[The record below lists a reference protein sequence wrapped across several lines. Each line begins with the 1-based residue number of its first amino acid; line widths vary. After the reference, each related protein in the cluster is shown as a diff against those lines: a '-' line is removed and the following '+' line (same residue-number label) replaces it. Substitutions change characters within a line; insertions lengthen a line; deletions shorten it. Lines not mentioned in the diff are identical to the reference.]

1 MICSAYA
8 VEGEPPA
15 VSRDRACGA
24 GRMRRAPKHAGSAV
38 DQARIM
44 RRVMG
49 RAEARQ
55 RDDRLDV
62 IDRDLLNVLDRR
74 NVLGYGDGRA
84 SVRWLAEQVHRT
96 TRTVRRHLG
105 RLECL
110 GYLEIAERVAGHGG
124 PAVNRYRVLTPDRSA
139 GGWARRRA
147 ARVER
152 DRARKAPGRRR
163 SGGGVLTRKAPAL
176 TRGRVIAPSGT
187 GDDRSRPPVPGGQA
201 DKRKGDE
208 MPMRVDHWL
217 EREDEHGRWVV
228 PKRLGEAG
236 EDATSTPGRGSRPPR
251 IRSGV
256 PDRETREAEVA
267 EAQRRI
273 AELAARGSKA
283 SGWRR

>member
-1 MICSAYA
+1 
-8 VEGEPPA
+8 
-15 VSRDRACGA
+15 
-24 GRMRRAPKHAGSAV
+24 MRRAPKHAGTVA

-55 RDDRLDV
+55 RDDRLDA

-96 TRTVRRHLG
+96 TRTVRRHLA

-163 SGGGVLTRKAPAL
+163 SGGGVLTRKAPAH

-187 GDDRSRPPVPGGQA
+187 GDDRSRPPVPGGKT
-201 DKRKGDE
+201 DKRREAG
-208 MPMRVDHWL
+208 MPMRA
-217 EREDEHGRWVV
+217 GRWI
-228 PKRLGEAG
+228 PPGLSEAAGTGEV
-236 EDATSTPGRGSRPPR
+236 SPSRGRPEPR

-267 EAQRRI
+267 EAKRRI